1 MTEREYCRDLR
12 LTCEVFKLND
22 PQYLEMKGVDVAT
35 LFGNILEVYFYF
47 ILTKLLKKYV
57 ILYFLKVIALSEAF
71 IDELNRCNV
80 NTEESNSTNQSI
92 GKSFIQTEPEFRRVY
107 SLYCINHDN
116 AQFLL
121 EKVIVVVAFNATSYL
136 NNLPLNL
143 FFYCSTKLCPAYIK
157 CWMKGSPLFETK

>member
-1 MTEREYCRDLR
+1 
-12 LTCEVFKLND
+12 
-22 PQYLEMKGVDVAT
+22 MKGVDVAT
-35 LFGNILEVYFYF
+35 LFGNILEVYFHF

-57 ILYFLKVIALSEAF
+57 ILYFLKVITLSEAF

-121 EKVIVVVAFNATSYL
+121 EKVIVVVCFLRNFLSQQLTS
-136 NNLPLNL
+136 
-143 FFYCSTKLCPAYIK
+143 
-157 CWMKGSPLFETK
+157 